1 METAKEFQKLCKGL
15 QHVGI
20 PTADLQKTLAF
31 YESLG
36 FEKAYLAGRVED
48 GRAVAFYRLGDLTL
62 EIYGNG
68 PAAGVSGAIDH
79 IALDV
84 SDIEA
89 AYALVQG
96 LGYPVVSQGIESMN
110 VWENGVRYF
119 TILGPNQERVEFN
132 QYL

>member
-36 FEKAYLAGRVED
+36 FEKAY
-48 GRAVAFYRLGDLTL
+48 RLGDLTL

-89 AYALVQG
+89 AYTLVQG

>member
-1 METAKEFQKLCKGL
+1 MQGL
-15 QHVGI
+15 AACGHPHSG
-20 PTADLQKTLAF
+20 PAKTLAF

-36 FEKAYLAGRVED
+36 FEKAYLAGSVED

>member
-1 METAKEFQKLCKGL
+1 MS
-15 QHVGI
+15 
-20 PTADLQKTLAF
+20 P
-31 YESLG
+31 
-36 FEKAYLAGRVED
+36 
-48 GRAVAFYRLGDLTL
+48 
-62 EIYGNG
+62 
-68 PAAGVSGAIDH
+68 GAIDH

>member
-1 METAKEFQKLCKGL
+1 M
-15 QHVGI
+15 
-20 PTADLQKTLAF
+20 
-31 YESLG
+31 
-36 FEKAYLAGRVED
+36 
-48 GRAVAFYRLGDLTL
+48 
-62 EIYGNG
+62 
-68 PAAGVSGAIDH
+68 
-79 IALDV
+79 

>member
-1 METAKEFQKLCKGL
+1 MRAWALRK
-15 QHVGI
+15 
-20 PTADLQKTLAF
+20 PTWRAAWRT
-31 YESLG
+31 
-36 FEKAYLAGRVED
+36 AGRWPFT
-48 GRAVAFYRLGDLTL
+48 A
-62 EIYGNG
+62 
-68 PAAGVSGAIDH
+68 AIDH

-119 TILGPNQERVEFN
+119 TILGPKQERVEFN

>member
-20 PTADLQKTLAF
+20 PTADLQK
-31 YESLG
+31 SLG
-36 FEKAYLAGRVED
+36 FEKAYLAGSVED